1 MGIMAKL
8 PDEIITTVFTLQR
21 QLLERMDEATATVFV
36 MLAEYG
42 ETEATVHELDELQS
56 IRERADTYYS
66 RFYVT
71 LRRIYESQPVA
82 SRDSLDIVARSINE
96 AQAVAD
102 ATLASVQEIKR
113 NWNLP

>member
-1 MGIMAKL
+1 MAQL

-21 QLLERMDEATATVFV
+21 QLLERIDEATATVF
-36 MLAEYG
+36 LILDRYG
-42 ETEATVHELDELQS
+42 DTAATSPELDELQS

-82 SRDSLDIVARSINE
+82 SRDSLEIVARSINE
-96 AQAVAD
+96 AQAVSA